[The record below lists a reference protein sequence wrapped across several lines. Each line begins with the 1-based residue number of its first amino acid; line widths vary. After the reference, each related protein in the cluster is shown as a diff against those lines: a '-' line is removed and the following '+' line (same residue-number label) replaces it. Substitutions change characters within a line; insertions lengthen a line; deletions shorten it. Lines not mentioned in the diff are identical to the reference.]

1 MIAWYVNDNKGL
13 QKERYSV
20 LVSNWSN
27 YYFYS
32 MTKKTYNIITG
43 VLVGVIVGFG
53 NYFGYSPLERIV
65 ALIIVGVSF
74 ELLYRYK
81 LKKWK
86 NYYCTFFKHLSVK
99 RY

>member
-1 MIAWYVNDNKGL
+1 
-13 QKERYSV
+13 
-20 LVSNWSN
+20 
-27 YYFYS
+27 

-53 NYFGYSPLERIV
+53 IYFEYSLLERIV

-81 LKKWK
+81 LKK
-86 NYYCTFFKHLSVK
+86 
-99 RY
+99 